1 MQTERKKISGN
12 PVCSKTIALIL
23 LCCLGIIIYSNTF
36 HSSFHFDDGSFIA
49 GDPGIRNPTHLR
61 VIWSFWPTRFIAYLS
76 LAFNWHLSQSNVF
89 GYHLFNLMVHLGVA
103 ILSWWLTL
111 LTFSTPAIKNQKIS
125 HPANLIA
132 LFVGLIFLAHP
143 IQTQAVTYIIQR
155 ATSLT
160 TLFYLAALCLY
171 VKFRLLEQEKITSLA
186 LGKFYYLGSLVSAV
200 LAMFTKEIA
209 ITLPLAVLLYELCFL
224 KTQKSFNWRQF
235 LPFLFI
241 LFIIPLTMFLTKSV
255 NFIDMRRASESV
267 PGISPW
273 HYLLTQFRVI
283 VTYLRLLFLPLKQN
297 LDYDYP
303 IAKSL
308 LQLPVL
314 ASFFLLLL
322 LLFTA
327 IRLFSKYRLISFSI
341 FWFFLTL
348 LPESSIIPINDLI
361 FEHRLYLPMFGFS
374 LFLVSTLY
382 YLIGNKRL
390 KLMLT
395 LLCIIVACY
404 SILTFKRNLVWKD
417 ELTLWNDTIRK
428 SPQKARPYHNRGNAY
443 KEKGKFDRALSD
455 YNKALAIDP
464 DLAITYAN
472 RGITHQNKGN
482 FNQAISDFNKALALD
497 SDLALAYNS
506 RGVIYKSRG
515 NLDLALTD
523 YNKAIAKDPNLASA
537 YVNRGNVYQIK
548 GNLNLALSD
557 YNKAIA
563 IDPDL
568 SSAYNNRGN
577 IYQEKGDIAKA
588 IADFDKVI
596 AGDPNLASAHLNRA
610 IAYQKIGNLDLALSG
625 CSKAIQISPN
635 YAKAFHNR
643 GVIYLL
649 RREYNKSWEDLHKAE
664 ALGYKINPRFLE
676 ELKKTTGRE
685 K

>member
-1 MQTERKKISGN
+1 
-12 PVCSKTIALIL
+12 VALIL
-23 LCCLGIIIYSNTF
+23 LCCWGIIIYSNTF
-36 HSSFHFDDGSFIA
+36 HSSFHFDDGSFVA
-49 GDPGIRNPTHLR
+49 GDPDIRNPTHFGA
-61 VIWSFWPTRFIAYLS
+61 IWNFWPARFITYLS
-76 LAFNWHLSQSNVF
+76 LAFNWHLSQSHVF

-125 HPANLIA
+125 HQADLVA
-132 LFVGLIFLAHP
+132 LFVGLIFVAHP

-155 ATSLT
+155 AASLT
-160 TLFYLAALCLY
+160 ALFYLAALCLY
-171 VKFRLLEQEKITSLA
+171 AKSRLLEQEKIAPPA

-209 ITLPLAVLLYELCFL
+209 ITLPLAVSLYEFCFF
-224 KTQKSFNWRQF
+224 KTQKGFNWKRL

-241 LFIIPLTMFLTKSV
+241 LCIIPLTMFLTKSV
-255 NFIDMRRASESV
+255 NFLEMRRASESMSN
-267 PGISPW
+267 ISSW
-273 HYLLTQFRVI
+273 HYLITQFRVI
-283 VTYLRLLFLPLKQN
+283 ATYFRLLLLPINQN

-314 ASFFLLLL
+314 ASFFLLIVI
-322 LLFTA
+322 LFA
-327 IRLFSKYRLISFSI
+327 ARRVFAKYRLISFSI
-341 FWFFLTL
+341 FWVFLTL
-348 LPESSIIPINDLI
+348 LPESSVIPINDVI

-390 KLMLT
+390 KLMLA
-395 LLCIIVACY
+395 LLSIVVACY
-404 SILTFKRNLVWKD
+404 SILTFTRNFVWKD

-428 SPQKARPYHNRGNAY
+428 SSQKARPYYNRAIAYQKAGNLNL
-443 KEKGKFDRALSD
+443 ALSD
-455 YNKALAIDP
+455 YNKAIAKDP
-464 DLAITYAN
+464 NSAPAYAN
-472 RGITHQNKGN
+472 RGNLYQKIGKLEL
-482 FNQAISDFNKALALD
+482 ALSDCNKAIVID
-497 SDLALAYNS
+497 PDLALAYNS

-515 NLDLALTD
+515 NLDLALSD
-523 YNKAIAKDPNLASA
+523 YNQAIAKDSNLASA
-537 YVNRGNVYQIK
+537 YANRGNLYQIK
-548 GNLNLALSD
+548 SDINLALSD

-577 IYQEKGDIAKA
+577 IYQEIGEIAKA
-588 IADFDKVI
+588 IADFDKAI
-596 AGDPNLASAHLNRA
+596 AGDPNLASAYLNRA
-610 IAYQKIGNLDLALSG
+610 IAYQKIGSLDLALSD
-625 CSKAIQISPN
+625 CSKAIQINPN

-649 RREYNKSWEDLHKAE
+649 RREYSKSWEDLRKAE
-664 ALGYKINPRFLE
+664 ALGFKINPRFLE
-676 ELKKTTGRE
+676 ELKKATGRE

>member
-1 MQTERKKISGN
+1 MRTF
-12 PVCSKTIALIL
+12 ALIL

-36 HSSFHFDDGSFIA
+36 HSSFHFDDAGFIA
-49 GDPGIRNPTHLR
+49 GDPGIRNPAHLR
-61 VIWSFWPTRFIAYLS
+61 VIWNFWPTRFITYLS
-76 LAFNWHLSQSNVF
+76 LAFNWQLSQSNTF
-89 GYHLFNLMVHLGVA
+89 GYHLFNLMVHLGGA
-103 ILSWWLTL
+103 ILSWWLAL

-125 HPANLIA
+125 HHSDLIA

-155 ATSLT
+155 ATSLAA
-160 TLFYLAALCLY
+160 LFYLAALCLY
-171 VKFRLLEQEKITSLA
+171 AKSRLLEQVKITPLA

-209 ITLPLAVLLYELCFL
+209 VTLPLAVLLYEFCFL
-224 KTQKSFNWRQF
+224 KTQKSFNWRQL
-235 LPFLFI
+235 LPFLFT

-255 NFIDMRRASESV
+255 NFIEMRRASESV

-273 HYLLTQFRVI
+273 HYLLIQFQVI

-303 IAKSL
+303 IVQTVL
-308 LQLPVL
+308 NLPTL
-314 ASFFLLLL
+314 ASLFLLLL
-322 LLFTA
+322 LIFTA

-348 LPESSIIPINDLI
+348 LPESSVIPINDPI
-361 FEHRLYLPMFGFS
+361 YEHRLYLPMFGFS
-374 LFLVSTLY
+374 LFLASTLY
-382 YLIGNKRL
+382 YFIGDKRL
-390 KLMLT
+390 KLTLL
-395 LLCIIVACY
+395 LLCIIVAGY
-404 SILTFKRNLVWKD
+404 SILTFTRNFFWKD
-417 ELTLWNDTIRK
+417 ELTLWNDTVRK

-443 KEKGKFDRALSD
+443 KDKGEFDRALSD

-464 DLAITYAN
+464 DLAISYVN
-472 RGITHQNKGN
+472 RGIIHQNKGN

-497 SDLALAYNS
+497 PDLALAYNS

-515 NLDLALTD
+515 NLNLAFSD
-523 YNKAIAKDPNLASA
+523 YNEAIAKDPNLASA
-537 YVNRGNVYQIK
+537 YTNRGNLYQIK
-548 GNLNLALSD
+548 GNLDLALSD

-577 IYQEKGDIAKA
+577 IYQEQGDIKKA

-596 AGDPNLASAHLNRA
+596 AGDPNLASAYLNRA
-610 IAYQKIGNLDLALSG
+610 IAYQKIGNLGLALSD
-625 CSKAIQISPN
+625 CSKAIQINPN

-643 GVIYLL
+643 AVIYLL
-649 RREYNKSWEDLHKAE
+649 RKEYTKSWEDLHRAE
-664 ALGYKINPRFLE
+664 ALGYKIDPRFLE
-676 ELKKTTGRE
+676 ELKKATGRE